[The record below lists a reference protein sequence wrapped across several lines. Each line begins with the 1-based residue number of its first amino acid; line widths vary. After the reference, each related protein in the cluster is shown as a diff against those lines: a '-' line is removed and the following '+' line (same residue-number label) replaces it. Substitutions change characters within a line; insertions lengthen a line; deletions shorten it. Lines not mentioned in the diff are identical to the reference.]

1 MKITIEGKIEEI
13 HDLIN
18 EIQDRGQIEAVQ
30 SCKRIALEP
39 SQSSKEEKE
48 QLVKAIQEV
57 IVPAQDPRRQHD
69 QKEHTPNQE

>member
-1 MKITIEGKIEEI
+1 MKITIEGKMEEI

-30 SCKRIALEP
+30 SRKRIALEP

-57 IVPAQDPRRQHD
+57 IVPEQDPRRQHD
-69 QKEHTPNQE
+69 QEEHTPNQE